1 MDLMIEAVIYG
12 ITALFVMGTLVVYI
26 RKGQKAS
33 DEVRAKVK
41 TAKELGMHE
50 PISLHPYINLSSC
63 MGSGACIRACPEK
76 DILGI
81 LDGKATIINATSCIG
96 HGACFLAC
104 PTEAISLRI
113 GTESRGVE
121 LPHVMPNYESNVSGI
136 FIAGELGGMGLIK
149 NATEQGIQS
158 IEGITRF
165 LLTLP
170 KNDTDCDVLI
180 VGSGPAGIA
189 AALRAKE
196 VGLTVRI
203 VDQES
208 LGGTVFTF
216 PRQKVVMTKP
226 MNIPGYG
233 KVHLLNTSK
242 KELLVIWEEALRRM
256 QISVEEGKRIVGIA
270 KEGSSFQSE
279 VVGGER
285 ISSRSV
291 LLAIGRRGTP
301 RKLGVPGEELSKVT
315 YKLIEPELYQGLDIL
330 VVGGGD
336 SAVESALL
344 LADDNRVSLSCRQ
357 VNLAHIKPGILTRI
371 DSAIENG
378 KITMLFQSQVLE
390 ISETEVKLST
400 NEGERFLANEQVFI
414 FIGGELPNAFLKAT
428 GIEVTTHF
436 GKTVKKHTK

>member
-1 MDLMIEAVIYG
+1 MIEAVIYG

-165 LLTLP
+165 LSTVP

-233 KVHLLNTSK
+233 KVRLLNTSK
-242 KELLVIWEEALRRM
+242 KELLVIWEEALSRM

-285 ISSRSV
+285 INSRSV

-344 LADDNRVSLSCRQ
+344 LAGDNRVSLSYRQ
-357 VNLAHIKPGILTRI
+357 GALARIKPDNRTRI

-378 KITMLFQSQVLE
+378 KITMLFHSQVLE
-390 ISETEVKLST
+390 ISGTEVKLST
-400 NEGERFLANEQVFI
+400 NEGERFLANDQVFI
-414 FIGGELPNAFLKAT
+414 FVGGELPNAFLKET

>member
-344 LADDNRVSLSCRQ
+344 LAGDNRVSLSYRQ
-357 VNLAHIKPGILTRI
+357 GALARIKPDNRTRI

-378 KITMLFQSQVLE
+378 KITMLFHSQVLE
-390 ISETEVKLST
+390 ISGTEVKLST
-400 NEGERFLANEQVFI
+400 NEGERFLANDQVFI
-414 FIGGELPNAFLKAT
+414 FVGGELPNAFLKET

>member
-1 MDLMIEAVIYG
+1 MIEAVIYG

-344 LADDNRVSLSCRQ
+344 LAGDNRVSLSYRQ
-357 VNLAHIKPGILTRI
+357 GALARIKPDNRTRI

-378 KITMLFQSQVLE
+378 KITMLFHSQVLE
-390 ISETEVKLST
+390 ISGTEVKLST
-400 NEGERFLANEQVFI
+400 NEGERFLANDQVFI
-414 FIGGELPNAFLKAT
+414 FVGGELPNAFLKET

>member
-1 MDLMIEAVIYG
+1 MELMIEAVIYG

-33 DEVRAKVK
+33 EEVRAKVK

-104 PTEAISLRI
+104 PTDAISLRI

-165 LLTLP
+165 LSTIP
-170 KNDTDCDVLI
+170 KKESDCDVLI

-242 KELLVIWEEALRRM
+242 KELLVIWEEALRRL
-256 QISVEEGKRIVGIA
+256 QISIEEGKRIVGIT

-279 VVGGER
+279 VAGGER
-285 ISSRSV
+285 INSRSV

-344 LADDNRVSLSCRQ
+344 LAGDNRVSLSYRQ
-357 VNLAHIKPGILTRI
+357 GSLARIKPDNRTRI

-378 KITMLFQSQVLE
+378 KIAMLFHSQVVE

-400 NEGERFLANEQVFI
+400 KEGERFLANDQVFI
-414 FIGGELPNAFLKAT
+414 FVGGELPNAFLKET

-436 GKTVKKHTK
+436 GKTVKKHAK